1 MRVPTGSRLNRKL
14 AVASCRLIP
23 LQHAD
28 MPAQHTSHPAP
39 PTGGFLLSVLD
50 PDNLFAAWEKVRGNA
65 GIAGVDGQ
73 GVDEFGHN
81 VFARLLTLKHQ
92 VERDEYRPQPLRVLS
107 MPKPDGSQRRLAVP
121 AVRDRVLQTAAAR
134 VLGPVLDEHLED
146 ASYAYR
152 AGRSVPMAVARVA
165 HHRDQGYQ
173 WVVDADI
180 ETFFDQIDH
189 NLLLAKLRRTLDDH
203 SLLPLIQLWL
213 AATLVEPGS
222 SQPRL
227 LTRGVPQGSPISP
240 LLSNLYLDDFDE
252 ALLERDLRLV
262 RFADDFL
269 ILCRDRQAAG
279 QALELTGEVVD
290 ALRLRLKPE
299 KTRVTHFDDGF
310 SFLGVDFI
318 RNLMPPANPEAAPWV
333 MPSKK
338 HYAHLEHAAPAD
350 PLPEVPDVEPERP
363 SAASSEAADDIPGEL
378 LTNAT
383 EVWSSSREP
392 LAVLPETPEFDGA
405 PDACVQIE
413 ENPALEPILRSL
425 VILEQGL
432 TLLKEGDRVLVSR
445 GREPLASIPLNKL
458 DQVIVHGNH
467 LVSTALF
474 RHAHRSG
481 LHIAFAEATGRA
493 IGRFDN
499 RNHPT
504 LDLQRRQFARETE
517 TDFALM
523 LAHAFVG
530 GKIHN
535 GRLLLRRHNRRRQ
548 LADIHEAE
556 NAMLDLERRLATA
569 ATLETVRGIEGAA
582 ARQYF
587 RALRSLVGEQWGFEG
602 RRRNPPT
609 DPLNVLLSYGYG
621 VLFNTLHTLVERR
634 GLNPWLGTLHASNGR
649 HPALVS
655 DLMEEFRA
663 PVVDA
668 VAVNALLHALKPADF
683 IHGDGEFPC
692 RLTDGARKRYIQWLQ
707 NKFRA
712 GLLHP
717 RSGQRIDHHRLMQA
731 QVYHYARVVVGEEP
745 VYHPCRLK

>member
-1 MRVPTGSRLNRKL
+1 MTETAADSAPVPLIEL
-14 AVASCRLIP
+14 AIEP
-23 LQHAD
+23 
-28 MPAQHTSHPAP
+28 
-39 PTGGFLLSVLD
+39 G
-50 PDNLFAAWEKVRGNA
+50 NLFAAWEKVSKNA
-65 GIAGVDGQ
+65 GMPGVDGQ
-73 GVDEFGHN
+73 SIDDFAHN
-81 VFARLLTLKHQ
+81 VFGRLLTLKHQ
-92 VERDEYRPQPLRVLS
+92 VERKEYRPLPLRGLS
-107 MPKPDGSQRRLAVP
+107 IDKPDGSERRLAVP
-121 AVRDRVLQTAAAR
+121 AVRDRVLQTAVAR
-134 VLGPVLDEHLED
+134 VLGPLFDKHLEET
-146 ASYAYR
+146 SYAYR
-152 AGRSVPMAVARVA
+152 VGRSVPMALARVA
-165 HHRDQGYQ
+165 HYRDQGYQ

-180 ETFFDQIDH
+180 QTFFDEIDH
-189 NLLLAKLRRTLDDH
+189 ALLLAKIRRTIADH
-203 SLLPLIQLWL
+203 SLLPLIELWL
-213 AATLVEPGS
+213 AATLQPHDG

-227 LTRGVPQGSPISP
+227 LIKGVPQGSPLSP

-252 ALLERDLRLV
+252 ALLAHNLRLV

-269 ILCRDRQAAG
+269 ILCRDHDTAR
-279 QALELTGEVVD
+279 QALELTQEVVD
-290 ALRLRLKPE
+290 TLRLRLKPE

-318 RNLMPPANPEAAPWV
+318 RNLMRPADPEAAPWV

-338 HYAHLEHAAPAD
+338 HYAHIEQAAPPA
-350 PLPEVPDVEPERP
+350 PSPEAPDVEPEFP
-363 SAASSEAADDIPGEL
+363 AVAAPQVADDIPGEL
-378 LTNAT
+378 LTNAA
-383 EVWSSSREP
+383 EVWASSRAP
-392 LAVLPETPEFDGA
+392 LAALPETPEFDDD
-405 PDACVQIE
+405 PDACVRIE

-445 GREPLASIPLNKL
+445 GREPLASIPLHKL

-481 LHIAFAEATGRA
+481 LQIAFSEAGGRA

-499 RNHPT
+499 RSHPA

-517 TDFALM
+517 ADFCLM
-523 LAHAFVG
+523 LARAFVG

-535 GRLLLRRHNRRRQ
+535 ARLLLRRHNRRRQ

-556 NAMLDLERRLATA
+556 NAMLDLERRLPTA

-582 ARQYF
+582 ARCYF
-587 RALRSLVGEQWGFEG
+587 RALRSLVGEQWGFDG

-668 VAVNALLHALKPADF
+668 VAVNALLHALEPADF
-683 IHGDGEFPC
+683 IHGDGEHPC
-692 RLTDGARKRYIQWLQ
+692 RLSDSACKRYIQWLQ

-717 RSGQRIDHHRLMQA
+717 RSGQRIDHHRLMQG

>member
-1 MRVPTGSRLNRKL
+1 MTETAADSAPVPLIEL
-14 AVASCRLIP
+14 A
-23 LQHAD
+23 
-28 MPAQHTSHPAP
+28 
-39 PTGGFLLSVLD
+39 LD
-50 PDNLFAAWEKVRGNA
+50 PGNLFTAWEKVRKNA
-65 GIAGVDGQ
+65 GMPGVDGQ
-73 GVDEFGHN
+73 GIDDFAHN
-81 VFARLLTLKHQ
+81 VFGRLLTLKHQ
-92 VERDEYRPQPLRVLS
+92 VERKEYRPLPLRALS
-107 MPKPDGSQRRLAVP
+107 IPKPDGSERRLAVP
-121 AVRDRVLQTAAAR
+121 AVRDRILQTAVAR
-134 VLGPVLDEHLED
+134 ILAPLCDKHLEES
-146 ASYAYR
+146 SYAYR
-152 AGRSVPMAVARVA
+152 AGRSVPMALARVA
-165 HHRDQGYQ
+165 HYRDQGYQ

-180 ETFFDQIDH
+180 HTFFDEIDH
-189 NLLLAKLRRTLDDH
+189 ALLLAKLRRTVADH
-203 SLLPLIQLWL
+203 SLLPLIELWL
-213 AATLVEPGS
+213 AATLQPHDGG
-222 SQPRL
+222 QPRL
-227 LTRGVPQGSPISP
+227 LTRGVPQGSPLSP

-252 ALLERDLRLV
+252 AMLERNLRLV

-269 ILCRDRQAAG
+269 ILCRDREAAR
-279 QALELTGEVVD
+279 QALELTEAVVD

-299 KTRVTHFDDGF
+299 KTRVTHFDEGF

-318 RNLMPPANPEAAPWV
+318 RNLMRPADPDAAPWL
-333 MPSKK
+333 MPGKK

-350 PLPEVPDVEPERP
+350 LLPEVPDVEQESL
-363 SAASSEAADDIPGEL
+363 SAAASKAADDIPGDL
-378 LTNAT
+378 LTNAA
-383 EVWSSSREP
+383 EVWASSREP
-392 LAVLPETPEFDGA
+392 LAVLPETPEFDGD

-425 VILEQGL
+425 MILEQGL
-432 TLLKEGDRVLVSR
+432 TLLKEGDRLLVSR

-481 LHIAFAEATGRA
+481 LQLAFAEATGRA

-523 LAHAFVG
+523 LARAFVG

-548 LADIHEAE
+548 LADIQEAE

-569 ATLETVRGIEGAA
+569 ATLETVRGTEGAA

-609 DPLNVLLSYGYG
+609 DPLNGLLSYGYG

-634 GLNPWLGTLHASNGR
+634 GLNPWLGTLHAPNGR

-663 PVVDA
+663 PIVDA
-668 VAVNALLHALKPADF
+668 VAVNALLHGLKPADF
-683 IHGDGEFPC
+683 IHGDGEYPC
-692 RLTDGARKRYIQWLQ
+692 RLADGARKRYIQWLQ

-731 QVYHYARVVVGEEP
+731 QVYHYARVIVGEEP